1 MASTA
6 VGAVGTSIN
15 LLFDVYVIIAMHGC
29 FDPLTIKNVRVMA
42 FSEPRSPFFKWV
54 VSSAQHLSAENRQ
67 ILLANLFTRTASI
80 VFASI
85 CEISVCA
92 TAYYLYPNRGIY
104 ALWGGAVVAL
114 LVARLTLIRVCC
126 TQSARGQPTP
136 TSAFLLASILWSALF
151 GFGSLLC
158 NTSGDNTLFLLGNVC
173 AVGVIGGLAGRN
185 AGTPRLVLIQITLIL
200 GLLGLGAALSPGSG
214 KLVLLFQAPFC
225 AAGFF
230 TVALRSNR
238 DTVALLMARESSH
251 RLARH
256 DSLTGLPNRARI
268 SELLLERTGAG
279 FAKAD
284 RSFAVLLIDLDGFK
298 AINDSLGHAAGDQI
312 LQEAAVRL
320 REILPAGGLVG
331 RLAGDEFVA
340 IADDTAAQATDVRA
354 LAGRIVKTLARPFAL
369 SEARVHIGASVGIAL
384 YPEHGKTG
392 PQLLICAD
400 RALYAVKRNGKSAFA
415 VFDADKHASDES
427 LSLLRSDLEGAM
439 QSFSGLRME
448 YQPIFDLSDGT
459 ISGREALLRWT
470 HPTRGELSPVAFI
483 PTAERT
489 GLVLPLGEWAL
500 LQSCTEAA
508 AWRDPVAV
516 AVNVSPVQ
524 LREEAF
530 AASVASILR
539 KTNLPP
545 ERLTIEVTESVL
557 LSDDIATRRNVAQLR
572 ALGIALSLDDFGT
585 GFSTM
590 STLVRFSFDKLKIDS
605 SFVMDAV
612 HRRESAA
619 VVRGIVALAR
629 EMGMPTT
636 AEGIETPEHL
646 EFVRACGCTHA
657 QGFLLGRPERA
668 DEIARL
674 EETFAEP
681 GVDKGQAV
689 G

>member
-1 MASTA
+1 
-6 VGAVGTSIN
+6 
-15 LLFDVYVIIAMHGC
+15 
-29 FDPLTIKNVRVMA
+29 MA

-54 VSSAQHLSAENRQ
+54 VSSAQELSAENRQ

-92 TAYYLYPNRGIY
+92 TAFYLHPKALY
-104 ALWGGAVVAL
+104 ACWGSAVVAL
-114 LVARLTLIRVCC
+114 LITRLALIWLCC
-126 TQSARGQPTP
+126 QRSALGQRTP
-136 TSAFLLASILWSALF
+136 TSAFLFASLLWSALF
-151 GFGSLLC
+151 GFGTFLC
-158 NTSGDNTLFLLGNVC
+158 NTSGDQTLFLLGNVC

-185 AGTPRLVLIQITLIL
+185 AGTPRLVLLQITLIL
-200 GLLGLGAALSPGSG
+200 GFLGVGAALSPGSG

-238 DTVALLMARESSH
+238 DTVALLLARENSH
-251 RLARH
+251 RLAH
-256 DSLTGLPNRARI
+256 EDSLTGLPNRARI
-268 SELLLERTGAG
+268 SELLLERTEAG
-279 FAKAD
+279 SLRQD
-284 RSFAVLLIDLDGFK
+284 QLFAVLLIDLDGFK

-320 REILPAGGLVG
+320 RDVLPAGDLVG

-340 IADDTAAQATDVRA
+340 ISDGTGLNRDVRL
-354 LAGRIVKTLARPFAL
+354 LADRIVKTLARPFAL
-369 SEARVHIGASVGIAL
+369 SEARVHIGASVGVSL
-384 YPEHGKTG
+384 YPEDARTG

-400 RALYAVKRNGKSAFA
+400 RALYAVKRSGKSAYA
-415 VFDADKHASDES
+415 LFDAVRHASDES

-439 QSFSGLRME
+439 QSYSGLRME
-448 YQPIFDLSDGT
+448 YQPIVDLSDDT

-470 HPTRGELSPVAFI
+470 HPTRGELSPSAFI

-489 GLVLPLGEWAL
+489 GLILALGEWAL

-508 AWRDPVAV
+508 TWRDAVSV

-524 LREEAF
+524 LREESF
-530 AASVASILR
+530 ASTVAAILG
-539 KTNLPP
+539 KTGLPP
-545 ERLTIEVTESVL
+545 ARLNIEVTETVL
-557 LSDDIATRRNVAQLR
+557 LSDDIVTRLNVEKLR
-572 ALGIALSLDDFGT
+572 ALGIGLALDDFGT

-605 SFVMDAV
+605 SFVKESV

-629 EMGMPTT
+629 EIGIPTT
-636 AEGIETPEHL
+636 AEGIETQEQL
-646 EFVRACGCTHA
+646 NFVRVCGCTHA
-657 QGFLLGRPERA
+657 QGYLLGKSVCGDQIPQL
-668 DEIARL
+668 EIKLAAP
-674 EETFAEP
+674 AESS
-681 GVDKGQAV
+681 GR
-689 G
+689 

>member
-1 MASTA
+1 
-6 VGAVGTSIN
+6 
-15 LLFDVYVIIAMHGC
+15 
-29 FDPLTIKNVRVMA
+29 MA
-42 FSEPRSPFFKWV
+42 FSEPRSPFFRWI
-54 VSSAQHLSAENRQ
+54 VSSAQNLSTENRQ

-80 VFASI
+80 IFASI

-92 TAYYLYPNRGIY
+92 TAYYLHRTTLY
-104 ALWGGAVVAL
+104 AGWGLAVIAL
-114 LVARLTLIRVCC
+114 LFTRLALIYVCC
-126 TQSARGQPTP
+126 QRSVRGEPTP
-136 TSAFLLASILWSALF
+136 TSAFLLASILWSVLF

-158 NTSGDNTLFLLGNVC
+158 NVSGDQTLFLLGNVC

-185 AGTPRLVLIQITLIL
+185 AGIPRLVLIQITLIL

-238 DTVALLMARESSH
+238 DTVALLTARENSH

-268 SELLLERTGAG
+268 SELLLERTGPG
-279 FAKAD
+279 VQGD
-284 RSFAVLLIDLDGFK
+284 DQSFAVLLIDLDGFK

-312 LQEAAVRL
+312 LQEAAIRL
-320 REILPAGGLVG
+320 RDILPAGGIVG

-340 IADDTAAQATDVRA
+340 IHDGASRVEDVRV
-354 LAGRIVKTLARPFAL
+354 LADRIVKALARPFVL
-369 SEARVHIGASVGIAL
+369 SEARVHIGASVGISL

-448 YQPIFDLSDGT
+448 YQPIIDLSDGT

-489 GLVLPLGEWAL
+489 GLVLELGEWAL
-500 LQSCTEAA
+500 RQSCMEAA
-508 AWRDPVAV
+508 SWRDAV
-516 AVNVSPVQ
+516 TVSVNVSPVQ
-524 LREEAF
+524 LREESF
-530 AASVASILR
+530 AATVESILH
-539 KTNLPP
+539 KSKLAP
-545 ERLTIEVTESVL
+545 ERLNIEVTETVL
-557 LSDDIATRRNVAQLR
+557 LSDDIATRRNVATLR
-572 ALGIALSLDDFGT
+572 ALGIGLALDDFGT

-590 STLVRFSFDKLKIDS
+590 STLVRFSFDQLKIDS
-605 SFVMDAV
+605 SFVKESV

-636 AEGIETPEHL
+636 AEGIETHEQL
-646 EFVRACGCTHA
+646 DFVRACGCTHA
-657 QGFLLGRPERA
+657 QGYLLGRPERA
-668 DEIARL
+668 EAIVHREERL
-674 EETFAEP
+674 AAD
-681 GVDKGQAV
+681 GVIKGEAI